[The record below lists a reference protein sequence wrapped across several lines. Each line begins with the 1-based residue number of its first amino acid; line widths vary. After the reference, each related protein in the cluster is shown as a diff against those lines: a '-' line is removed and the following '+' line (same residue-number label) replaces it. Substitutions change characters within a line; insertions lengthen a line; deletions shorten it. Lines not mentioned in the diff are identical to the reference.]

1 MAKKLTKTQKM
12 INFVWNNGP
21 STWTEIQ
28 MYMLDWDGTAQELYK
43 STSRGYGGLGVWK
56 TATSSARNRRYY
68 ITKLAGSKYYVVYD
82 DYADEVHIK
91 PQHKHLIA
99 NTVHPM
105 FHPNAITS
113 QEASGTYTQCY

>member
-1 MAKKLTKTQKM
+1 MAKRLTKTQKM

-56 TATSSARNRRYY
+56 TATSSARNRQYH
-68 ITKLAGSKYYVVYD
+68 ITKPKGSKYYVVID
-82 DYADEVHIK
+82 DTTNKIHIK
-91 PQHKHLIA
+91 SKHKHLIN

-105 FHPNAITS
+105 FITNKADN
-113 QEASGTYTQCY
+113 QLA